1 MSIQQS
7 HPPSRILAAL
17 LLLLAATSLPC
28 GPLPARADPV
38 PEITVVGN
46 NAPPYRIIEGEDF
59 DGIYFEAMKEI
70 ARRARLRLKFVEAP
84 FKRALA
90 MMEQG
95 KADVMLGPNR
105 TPEREKYM
113 LYTGA
118 AFPPADKA
126 FYVYPGTPTV
136 KRYEDLAGMRIAV
149 QRGMR
154 SFPRF
159 DDDDSLTKV
168 ECFDVVQAVEKVLTG
183 ECDVLILPEALAD
196 YTLLMLGIDLTKSEY
211 VAEGNPSY
219 ITLSKEGRALG
230 YQQAIERAM
239 AAMRADGT
247 MQAILD
253 RFR

>member
-1 MSIQQS
+1 MSTPRAHRPLRI
-7 HPPSRILAAL
+7 PSAL
-17 LLLLAATSLPC
+17 PLLLAAALALCVPA
-28 GPLPARADPV
+28 PARADPV

-90 MMEQG
+90 MMELG

-105 TPEREKYM
+105 TPEREAYM
-113 LYTGA
+113 LYTDA

-136 KRYEDLAGMRIAV
+136 KSYPDLARMRIAV
-149 QRGMR
+149 QKGMR
-154 SFPRF
+154 NSVRF
-159 DDDDSLTKV
+159 DKDDTLTKV

-183 ECDVLILPEALAD
+183 ECDALVLPEAVAD
-196 YTLLMLGIDLTKSEY
+196 YTLLMLGIELTKSEY
-211 VAEGNPSY
+211 IGQGKPSY
-219 ITLSKEGRALG
+219 ITLSRKGRALG
-230 YQQAIERAM
+230 YQQAIEEAM

-247 MQAILD
+247 LEAILD
-253 RFR
+253 RYR